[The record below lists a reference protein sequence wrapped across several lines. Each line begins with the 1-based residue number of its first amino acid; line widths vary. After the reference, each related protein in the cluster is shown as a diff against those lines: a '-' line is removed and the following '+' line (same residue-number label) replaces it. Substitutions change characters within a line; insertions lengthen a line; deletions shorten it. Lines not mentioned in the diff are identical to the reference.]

1 MKMSKK
7 LIMLLL
13 AAMMALSF
21 CACDTYYNINV
32 STTEEDTTEPPSTK
46 PAYETGVYT
55 TVAKEETFDYTD
67 RAGNVYNTTYL
78 IPRINLVG
86 ADADMINKEIT
97 EKYYKDFI
105 AAENEQANRSSL
117 TCDSLGYERF
127 INGNVL
133 SVVIKRVYY
142 SHSVDYTVYSF
153 NTSTCTLLDSKGVVT
168 AIGKSYP
175 EVKDKIRAELEKDY
189 VNKYNTANPPQN
201 YKENYEKTLSDDNM
215 EKAKIYINE
224 KGKITAVCKEYA
236 SVGNGEFA
244 VVITLD

>member
-1 MKMSKK
+1 MKMSKII
-7 LIMLLL
+7 IMLLL

-32 STTEEDTTEPPSTK
+32 RTTEEDTTEPPSTK

-55 TVAKEETFDYTD
+55 TVAKEETFEYTD
-67 RAGNVYNTTYL
+67 RAGNVYKTTYL

-97 EKYYKDFI
+97 EKYYKDFV

-175 EVKDKIRAELEKDY
+175 EVKEKIRAELEKDY

>member
-1 MKMSKK
+1 M
-7 LIMLLL
+7 
-13 AAMMALSF
+13 
-21 CACDTYYNINV
+21 
-32 STTEEDTTEPPSTK
+32 
-46 PAYETGVYT
+46 
-55 TVAKEETFDYTD
+55 
-67 RAGNVYNTTYL
+67 
-78 IPRINLVG
+78 
-86 ADADMINKEIT
+86 
-97 EKYYKDFI
+97 
-105 AAENEQANRSSL
+105 
-117 TCDSLGYERF
+117 
-127 INGNVL
+127 
-133 SVVIKRVYY
+133 
-142 SHSVDYTVYSF
+142 
-153 NTSTCTLLDSKGVVT
+153 T